1 MPLRNIKGLVEYD
14 GTAFEGFQIQP
25 EGHRTVQGE
34 INRVLGNILNH
45 PVQVKGA
52 SRTDAGVHATGQV
65 ISFKTSASRT
75 LQEIISGVRS
85 QADPDWT
92 IRQLAET
99 GWDFHPRFDAK
110 AKTYCYILDLT
121 GSILRNRYSWEIRDK
136 LDIGEMRERSA
147 LFIGEHDFK
156 SFTTLSA
163 HRDDVTIRRIDE
175 VTINE
180 YGDLVIIRITGS
192 GFLYQMVRRMVYTLV
207 QSAKGELSKEDFQM
221 LIDEPDFDKTDKAAP
236 SRGLILEKIQY

>member
-14 GTAFEGFQIQP
+14 GTAFEGFQVQP

-34 INRVLGNILNH
+34 IKRVLENILNH
-45 PVQVKGA
+45 PVTVKGA

-65 ISFKTSASRT
+65 VSFKTSASRT

-92 IRQLAET
+92 IRQLAKT
-99 GWDFHPRFDAK
+99 GWDFNPRYDAK
-110 AKTYCYILDLT
+110 AKTYCYILDLA
-121 GSILRNRYSWEIRDK
+121 GSILRNRYSWEIREK

-156 SFTTLSA
+156 SFTTSGA
-163 HRDDVTIRRIDE
+163 HRDDVTIRRIDD
-175 VTINE
+175 VTIDE
-180 YGDLVIIRITGS
+180 YGDLVAIRITGS
-192 GFLYQMVRRMVYTLV
+192 GFLYQMVRRMVYALV
-207 QSAKGELSKEDFQM
+207 QSAKGEISKEDFLK
-221 LIDEPDFDKTDKAAP
+221 LINEPDFDKTEKAAP
-236 SRGLILEKIQY
+236 SNGLILEKILF